1 MGLDGFEEDFV
12 ESVKGGNPLVEIT
25 FGMVPAGECGEMA
38 CKVGKR
44 TCSEQVDFLLDV
56 TGL

>member
-1 MGLDGFEEDFV
+1 MRLEGFEKDFI
-12 ESVKGGNPLVEIT
+12 ESVKGGNPLVQIA
-25 FGMVPAGECGEMA
+25 FGMVPAGESGEVA

-44 TCSEQVDFLLDV
+44 TCSEEVDFLLDV